1 MVLQRKRGRRRGR
14 RAFCLLSD
22 SYIQSGINSEAMRLQ
37 SAYAACCSAAFSW
50 KYKLFFVGGL
60 SISLPLPLPAYL
72 SSALPPHMLNCRNHP
87 PKNLWC
93 RPWCIPCF
101 KKSCSHRN
109 SILSVSLS
117 SFILSFSPIWH
128 FKIHLPPPLLQ
139 RHLFMVWKI
148 FLCNYSWKNIPK
160 EKKPKK

>member
-60 SISLPLPLPAYL
+60 SISLPL
-72 SSALPPHMLNCRNHP
+72 C
-87 PKNLWC
+87 
-93 RPWCIPCF
+93 
-101 KKSCSHRN
+101 
-109 SILSVSLS
+109 
-117 SFILSFSPIWH
+117 
-128 FKIHLPPPLLQ
+128 KIEEE
-139 RHLFMVWKI
+139 REGEEEEGAVVMVRT
-148 FLCNYSWKNIPK
+148 L
-160 EKKPKK
+160 